1 MNDCRYKKYNQ
12 DADDK
17 KKKSLI
23 TSVDIGIFCARKD
36 CMIGLH
42 PEVIFCQDT
51 KMNNI
56 QAKPSVYT
64 LLKK

>member
-1 MNDCRYKKYNQ
+1 M
-12 DADDK
+12 
-17 KKKSLI
+17 
-23 TSVDIGIFCARKD
+23 DIGIFCARKD